1 MYSKLK
7 LERVAA
13 LCGGTLSAVT
23 LELLLDDPRYSME
36 QIASALS
43 TSPQMLAQA
52 LGEVEPT
59 DYPPT
64 TSHNEGDTAY
74 E

>member
-1 MYSKLK
+1 
-7 LERVAA
+7 
-13 LCGGTLSAVT
+13 
-23 LELLLDDPRYSME
+23 ME

-64 TSHNEGDTAY
+64 TSHNEGDAAY
-74 E
+74 VLVKFFRTHR